1 MIAWL
6 TGRLASFGTRCGF
19 TIGCLAVRLLSRRWL
34 FCLADSLA
42 NTGFFLFLGF
52 RRRSTRNIARA
63 FGNEMSNA
71 DVEQVA
77 RRSLRN
83 FFRDCVEIGIVLETS
98 DQEFRLQVP
107 VVGREH
113 LDAALEKGAGVL
125 VLSAHL
131 GNFFILGTRLAVDG
145 YPVFVLVNQPKDG
158 QFAELM
164 DRYRLKAKQRTIHA
178 RPRREALRQLHEVL
192 RRNEIAMIIAD
203 EYRRGNGIKVPLFG
217 GIVTARRGPATLAL
231 RTGAAVVP
239 ACIIRQADD
248 SLKLVIE
255 PELELDRSA
264 RSKAEIAENT
274 LRITRWLERTVRKYP
289 DQWNWLNIRWW
300 ETSFDEPTAQEQ
312 RLPRAS

>member
-1 MIAWL
+1 M
-6 TGRLASFGTRCGF
+6 
-19 TIGCLAVRLLSRRWL
+19 
-34 FCLADSLA
+34 
-42 NTGFFLFLGF
+42 
-52 RRRSTRNIARA
+52 RNIARA
-63 FGNEMSNA
+63 FGDKLSIPA
-71 DVEQVA
+71 VKQVA

-98 DQEFRLQVP
+98 DQEFRAQVP
-107 VVGREH
+107 LIGGEH

-131 GNFFILGTRLAVDG
+131 GNFFVLGTRLAVDG

-164 DRYRLKAKQRTIHA
+164 DKYRLKAKQRTIHA
-178 RPRREALRQLHEVL
+178 RPRREALRQLHDVL
-192 RRNEIAMIIAD
+192 RRNELAMIIAD

-217 GIVTARRGPATLAL
+217 GVVTARRGPATLAL

-248 SLKLVIE
+248 SLKLIIE

-264 RSKAEIAENT
+264 RTKAEIAENT
-274 LRITRWLERTVRKYP
+274 LRITQWLERTVRKYP

-300 ETSFDEPTAQEQ
+300 ETSLDEPTAQEQ
-312 RLPRAS
+312 RLSQAS

>member
-1 MIAWL
+1 MTAWL
-6 TGRLASFGTRCGF
+6 IGKLASLGTRCGF
-19 TIGCLAVRLLSRRWL
+19 TIGCLAVRLLPRRWL
-34 FCLADSLA
+34 FRLADGLA
-42 NTGFFLFLGF
+42 NIGFFLFRGF
-52 RRRSTRNIARA
+52 RRRATRNIARA
-63 FGNEMSNA
+63 FGDELSNA
-71 DVEQVA
+71 AVEQVA

-98 DQEFRLQVP
+98 DQEFRAQVP
-107 VVGREH
+107 IVGREH
-113 LDAALEKGAGVL
+113 LDAALGKGAGVL

-178 RPRREALRQLHEVL
+178 RPRREALRQLQDVL

-203 EYRRGNGIKVPLFG
+203 EYRRGNGIRVPLFG
-217 GIVTARRGPATLAL
+217 GVVTARRGPATLAL

-239 ACIIRQADD
+239 ACIIRQTDNT
-248 SLKLVIE
+248 LRLIIE

-274 LRITRWLERTVRKYP
+274 LRITQWLERTVSKYP
-289 DQWNWLNIRWW
+289 DQWNWMNIRWW
-300 ETSFDEPTAQEQ
+300 ETSLDEATTQEQ
-312 RLPRAS
+312 QLPRAS